1 MDLRD
6 FGAVPIF
13 DTKEEELE
21 WRRKEEER
29 LIADERKLGRPLT
42 SRLRESSKQKKS
54 IQIPSKSFPPRL
66 RTDFY

>member
-42 SRLRESSKQKKS
+42 SRLRESSNNDQLLEQIAPKQT
-54 IQIPSKSFPPRL
+54 IQ
-66 RTDFY
+66 RTTF